1 MALPG
6 FSSAA
11 IENPE
16 AGGVSQTPIAITF
29 LAIDTH
35 NAPGGLVGRGHELA
49 TVFHGLSGPHA
60 PGSLG
65 YLGWKP
71 RPAPANHWG
80 GRLAVGM
87 VAASFKDFRFIG
99 RLAVPWES
107 GRIACLP

>member
-80 GRLAVGM
+80 GAIGGWNGRCLIQGFSIYREIGGPVG
-87 VAASFKDFRFIG
+87 IG
-99 RLAVPWES
+99 
-107 GRIACLP
+107 